1 MAPLPETLP
10 RRWCE
15 QVREAA
21 ANGRALRIVGGG
33 SKSFLGD
40 VLQGDLLDTRGHSG
54 VVDYDPAE
62 LVISVRAGT
71 PLHDVTDL
79 LDAHGQMLAFEPP
92 AFAGATIGGMV
103 ASGLSGPRRVQAGA
117 VRDHL
122 LGVSLIDGQGQ
133 LLRFGGR
140 VMKNVAGFDVS
151 RLMAGAWGTLGL
163 ITEVS
168 LRTLP
173 RPPQELTLRLEL
185 DEAGAIDR
193 FNRLAGQPLPL
204 SATAW
209 HAGLAHL
216 RLSGTEASLRAAR
229 ATTGGEP
236 VGDVEASAY
245 WQALRDQRLPF
256 FTYGQHALW
265 RLSVPGTTAPVELP
279 GEMLM
284 EWHGGL
290 RWLRSEIPA
299 TAVRTAVADRGG
311 HAQCWYNRAPGVAGF
326 EPLQGPMAALHRRLR
341 RAFDPQG
348 VFNPGRMGG
357 EF

>member
-1 MAPLPETLP
+1 MEAWP

-21 ANGRALRIVGGG
+21 RSGRAIRIVGGG

-40 VLQGDLLDTRGHSG
+40 VLQGDLLDTRGYAG
-54 VVDYDPAE
+54 VIDYDPAE

-71 PLHDVTDL
+71 PLDEVATL
-79 LDAHGQMLAFEPP
+79 LAAHGQMLAFEPP
-92 AFAGATIGGMV
+92 AFPGATIGGMV

-122 LGVSLIDGQGQ
+122 LGIGLIDGQGQ
-133 LLRFGGR
+133 WLQFGGR

-163 ITEVS
+163 ITQVS
-168 LRTLP
+168 LRTMP
-173 RPPQELTLRLEL
+173 RPPLELTLRLEL
-185 DEAGAIDR
+185 TEAAAIER

-209 HAGLAHL
+209 QAGLAHL
-216 RLSGTEASLRAAR
+216 RLSGTEASLRAAQ
-229 ATTGGEP
+229 AVTGGEV
-236 VGDVEASAY
+236 VGEVEAAGY

-256 FTYGQHALW
+256 FVGGTQALW
-265 RLSVPGTTAPVELP
+265 RLAVPGTTAPFPLQ
-279 GEMLM
+279 GQMLM

-290 RWLRSEIPA
+290 RWLRSDMLA
-299 TAVRTAVADRGG
+299 AALRDAVAALGG
-311 HAQCWYNRAPGVAGF
+311 HAQCWRNRAPGVASF